1 MKTCRIFELSNGIKV
16 VHQQVK
22 SEIVHCGIFLD
33 IGSRD
38 ETTTNQGIAHF
49 WEHMAFKGT
58 RRRKAY
64 HIINSLDSIGGEL
77 NAYTEKEK
85 VVFYASVREK
95 YFERAV
101 DVISDITFH
110 SIFPEH
116 EIEKE
121 RSVILEEMSMYHDD
135 PDDSLQDEF
144 EGLIFKNHAMGMN
157 ILGRKE
163 TVSAFR
169 RKDFKSFISQHINT
183 RRIVFSVVGNVSLDR
198 MEELARRYL
207 EIIPSKVAR
216 AKRKK
221 FSTYEP
227 TQISLKRP
235 IKQARCAI
243 GRDAFPIS
251 HPYRV
256 PFFVLVNLLGGAGM
270 NSRLNM
276 ALRERRGYVY
286 SIEAHYVPYSDT
298 GMFAIF
304 FGTEPSQLEKCIGL
318 IDKELEKTCDKK
330 LGTRQLSSV
339 KEQIKG
345 QLAIS
350 EESNLSHMI
359 MMGRS
364 VLDLGRVP
372 TLPEIYHKIES
383 IDSLTLQTVA
393 QEIFGQGKLSYL
405 AMEPS
410 GNGIHKND
418 DEPY

>member
-1 MKTCRIFELSNGIKV
+1 M

-38 ETTTNQGIAHF
+38 ETSNNQGIAHF

-95 YFERAV
+95 YFERAI
-101 DVISDITFH
+101 DVLSDITFH

-144 EGLIFKNHAMGMN
+144 ESVVFRNHAMGMN

-163 TVSAFR
+163 TVSSFQ
-169 RKDFKSFISQHINT
+169 RKDFKNFISQHINT
-183 RRIVFSVVGNVSLDR
+183 HRIVFSVVGNISLSR
-198 MEELARRYL
+198 VEELSKMYI
-207 EIIPSKVAR
+207 EIIPAKTSRAR
-216 AKRKK
+216 RKK
-221 FSTYEP
+221 FSAYKPDEV
-227 TQISLKRP
+227 SLKRP
-235 IKQARCAI
+235 VKQARCAI
-243 GRDAFPIS
+243 GRDAFPLD
-251 HPYRV
+251 HPHRI

-304 FGTEPSQLEKCIGL
+304 FGTEPSQLKKCLEL
-318 IDKELEKTCDKK
+318 INKELQKTCDTP
-330 LGTRQLSSV
+330 LGKRQLAAL
-339 KEQIKG
+339 KEQLKG
-345 QLAIS
+345 QLAMS
-350 EESNLSHMI
+350 EESNLSLML

-372 TLPEIYHKIES
+372 TLPELYHKIEA
-383 IDSLTLQTVA
+383 IDSATLQTVA
-393 QEIFGQGKLSYL
+393 QEMFNNGGLSYL
-405 AMEPS
+405 VMEPG
-410 GNGIHKND
+410 GNGVHKKQ
-418 DEPY
+418 